1 MGALDLLNAVLA
13 LAFVLGLIGALA
25 WLVRRAGLFPGV
37 AAAMGRKGP
46 RRLEIRETLGIDS
59 RHRLILVA
67 RDGVEH
73 LILIGPAGD
82 RVVESDIAPGPPA
95 GARAPESAP

>member
-1 MGALDLLNAVLA
+1 
-13 LAFVLGLIGALA
+13 
-25 WLVRRAGLFPGV
+25 
-37 AAAMGRKGP
+37 MGRKGP

-59 RHRLILVA
+59 RHRLILLA

-82 RVVESDIAPGPPA
+82 RVIESGIRGDAPA
-95 GARAPESAP
+95 TSTAPELGS